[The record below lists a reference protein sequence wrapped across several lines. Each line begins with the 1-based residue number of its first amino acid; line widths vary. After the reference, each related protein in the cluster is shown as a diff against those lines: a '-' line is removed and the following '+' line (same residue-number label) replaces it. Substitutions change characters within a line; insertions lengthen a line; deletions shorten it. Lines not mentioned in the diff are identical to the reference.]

1 MLATEREQFIRSEVT
16 DKGVV
21 YVNQLVKDL
30 KVTPPTIRS
39 DLDKLTKKYND
50 LDRIHGGIIYKE
62 DSLSSPLPD
71 VVIDYNQR
79 AFTNQQEKKLIAKKA
94 MELLKKGD
102 TILLD
107 SSSTCFEFANV
118 LFEFPNQLTVI
129 TNGLSTGALLK
140 QNENLNVLFI
150 GGLLKKDSNTVYD
163 EFNHSIL
170 NNFNIDKY
178 FFSATG
184 LSIDSGFSET
194 NLMEVKN
201 KRENVLNS
209 KQTIALIDHTK
220 FNQDSAYTFCTLD
233 EVDYLIT
240 DDTLSESIKQFYKDR
255 IQLI

>member
-16 DKGVV
+16 NKGVV

-39 DLDKLTKKYND
+39 DLDKLSKKYND

-62 DSLSSPLPD
+62 NSLSSPLPD
-71 VVIDYNQR
+71 IVVGYNQR
-79 AFTNQQEKKLIAKKA
+79 AFSNREEKKSIANKA
-94 MELLKKGD
+94 IDLLKNGD

-107 SSSTCFEFANV
+107 SSSTCFEFASILVNSSI
-118 LFEFPNQLTVI
+118 QLTII

-140 QNENLNVLFI
+140 QNDSLNVLFI

-163 EFNHSIL
+163 EFDHSIL
-170 NNFNIDKY
+170 NNFNVDKY

-184 LSIDSGFSET
+184 LSINSGFSER

-201 KRENVLNS
+201 KRENVLNA
-209 KQTIALIDHTK
+209 KQSIALIDYTK
-220 FNQDSAYTFCTLD
+220 FDQDASYTFCTLK
-233 EVDYLIT
+233 EVDFLIT
-240 DDTLSESIKQFYKDR
+240 DNKLESKTKKVYEKQ

>member
-16 DKGVV
+16 NKGVV

-39 DLDKLTKKYND
+39 DLDKLAKKYND
-50 LDRIHGGIIYKE
+50 IDRIHGGIIYKE
-62 DSLSSPLPD
+62 NSLNSPLPD
-71 VVIDYNQR
+71 IVIAYNQR
-79 AFTNQQEKKLIAKKA
+79 AFTNRQEKQIIAKKA
-94 MELLKKGD
+94 INLLKKGD

-107 SSSTCFEFANV
+107 SSSTCFEFANILV
-118 LFEFPNQLTVI
+118 NSSIQLTVI

-140 QNENLNVLFI
+140 QNANLNVLFI

-163 EFNHSIL
+163 EFDHSIL

-184 LSIDSGFSET
+184 LSIDSGFSER

-201 KRENVLNS
+201 KRENVLNA
-209 KQTIALIDHTK
+209 KQAIALIDHTK
-220 FNQDSAYTFCTLD
+220 FDQDSAYTFCTLE
-233 EVDYLIT
+233 EVDYLISDNKLVANT
-240 DDTLSESIKQFYKDR
+240 KTVYQQQ
-255 IQLI
+255 IQLL